1 MNTFSISRFWQVLK
15 WDFANNFSRMIKMF
29 WIWIA
34 VFVSYFL
41 FFTFLAPRQLAFQN
55 FVGLFYGVFF
65 ITLIIGPSLTL
76 KSMNKSRQHKLNM
89 LMLPATNG
97 EKFLSLVVTAICT
110 HLLTII
116 AAFFIADLVQYIAT
130 IAFRFEETG
139 FVTTDLL
146 KSNTMMFSIMN
157 MRAFPY
163 IMAQIIVLLWI
174 ISVYLLGGMFFRR
187 YAWLFVS
194 LGFFILM
201 ILFVQLVVHY
211 KSDYIIEIQEN
222 AFYITI
228 SIVFGLLTLLNVW
241 LSYRLFCRL
250 QLINRK
256 WINI

>member
-1 MNTFSISRFWQVLK
+1 MNTFNLSRFWQVLK
-15 WDFANNFSRMIKMF
+15 WDFANNFSRMIKTL
-29 WIWIA
+29 WIWAAI
-34 VFVSYFL
+34 FVGNFL
-41 FFTFLAPRQLAFQN
+41 FSRLFAPHQLGLMNFLGF
-55 FVGLFYGVFF
+55 FFCVFF

-76 KSMNKSRQHKLNM
+76 KNINKSRQHRLNT

-97 EKFLSLVVTAICT
+97 EKFFSLLITTLCT
-110 HLLTII
+110 YLLTMIV
-116 AAFFIADLVQYIAT
+116 AFFIADLVQYIVT
-130 IAFRFEETG
+130 VAFRFENTG
-139 FVTTDLL
+139 FATTTLL
-146 KSNTMMFSIMN
+146 DSNYRISSMMKP
-157 MRAFPY
+157 FPD
-163 IMAQIIVLLWI
+163 IMAQIITLLWI

-201 ILFVQLVVHY
+201 ILFAQFVMHY

-222 AFYITI
+222 TFYIVI

-241 LSYRLFCRL
+241 LSYRFFCKL